1 MKRIALLIAVLFV
14 LMATACFP
22 RTYNVQP
29 NQTAIFTD
37 PETLEQILQSD
48 CFQSMS
54 WTIKVEGVTVE
65 KKLEAVVDVAP

>member
-1 MKRIALLIAVLFV
+1 MKRIAVLIVILFV
-14 LMATACFP
+14 FIGVASCRSYTVKP
-22 RTYNVQP
+22 Q
-29 NQTAIFTD
+29 QIAIVTD

-65 KKLEAVVDVAP
+65 KKLEAVVDVVP